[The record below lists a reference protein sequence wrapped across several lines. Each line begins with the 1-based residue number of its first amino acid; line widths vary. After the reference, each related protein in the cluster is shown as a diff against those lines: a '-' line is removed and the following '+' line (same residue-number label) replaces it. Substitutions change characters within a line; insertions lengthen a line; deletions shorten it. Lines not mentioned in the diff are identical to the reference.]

1 MVVGGL
7 LLEQILAF
15 QNKMVELFLQYGK
28 TIRFERDH
36 IIFQEG
42 ERANEIFFINYG
54 AVQINQQT
62 ESGKELTIRICRNG
76 VMIGENAMFCHL
88 QYHST
93 TAKASE
99 PSELL
104 VLSKE
109 KLEFLLTDQ
118 PYLLIDYLK
127 WMQVENMKN
136 QTRMRDLVLHGK
148 KGALFSTLIRLAN
161 TYGEKREDHSIFIN
175 FSLTNTEIANLCA
188 TSREMIN
195 RMLNDLKR
203 HHILSFDKGY
213 ITIHNL
219 NFLKKEIECADC
231 PLAICRID

>member
-1 MVVGGL
+1 MVIGGL

-15 QNKMVELFLQYGK
+15 QNKMVELFLQHGK

-36 IIFQEG
+36 TIFQEG
-42 ERANEIFFINYG
+42 ERANDIFLIKNG
-54 AVQINQQT
+54 TVQINQQT
-62 ESGKELTIRICRNG
+62 ESGKELTLRICSSG
-76 VMIGENAMFCHL
+76 VIIGENSIYCHI

-93 TAKASE
+93 TAKATE

-109 KLEFLLTDQ
+109 KLEVIFTDQ
-118 PYLLIDYLK
+118 PYLLVDYLK
-127 WMQVENMKN
+127 WMQIENMKS
-136 QTRMRDLVLHGK
+136 QTRTRDLVLHGK

-161 TYGEKREDHSIFIN
+161 TYGEKRNDNSIFIN
-175 FSLTNTEIANLCA
+175 FSLTNTEVANLCA

-203 HHILSFDKGY
+203 HHIISFEKGF
-213 ITIHNL
+213 ITIHDL
-219 NFLKKEIECADC
+219 NFLKKEIECAEC

>member
-1 MVVGGL
+1 MVLGGL

-15 QNKMVELFLQYGK
+15 QNKMVELFLQHGQI
-28 TIRFERDH
+28 IRFEREH
-36 IIFQEG
+36 HIFQEG
-42 ERANEIFFINYG
+42 ERADDIFFIKHG

-62 ESGKELTIRICRNG
+62 ESGKELTLRICRNG
-76 VMIGENAMFCHL
+76 VIIGENAMFCHI

-93 TAKASE
+93 TAKATE
-99 PSELL
+99 PSELI
-104 VLSKE
+104 VLSKS
-109 KLEFLLTDQ
+109 KLEVLLTGQ
-118 PYLLIDYLK
+118 PSLLIDYLK
-127 WMQVENMKN
+127 WMQVENIKN

-161 TYGEKREDHSIFIN
+161 TYGEKRDDHSIFIN
-175 FSLTNTEIANLCA
+175 FSLTNTEIANFCA

-195 RMLNDLKR
+195 RMLNDLKN
-203 HHILSFDKGY
+203 HHILSFEKGF

-219 NFLKKEIECADC
+219 DFLKKEIECADC

>member
-1 MVVGGL
+1 MVFGGL
-7 LLEQILAF
+7 LLDQILAF
-15 QNKMVELFLQYGK
+15 QNKMVELFLQHGQI
-28 TIRFERDH
+28 IRFEREH
-36 IIFQEG
+36 HIFQEG
-42 ERANEIFFINYG
+42 ERADDIFFIKHG

-62 ESGKELTIRICRNG
+62 ESGKELTLRICRNG
-76 VMIGENAMFCHL
+76 VIIGENAMFCHI

-93 TAKASE
+93 TAKATE
-99 PSELL
+99 PSELI
-104 VLSKE
+104 VLSKS
-109 KLEFLLTDQ
+109 KLEVLLTGQ
-118 PYLLIDYLK
+118 PSLLIDYLK
-127 WMQVENMKN
+127 WMQVENIKN

-175 FSLTNTEIANLCA
+175 FSLTNTEIANFCA

-195 RMLNDLKR
+195 RMLNDLKN
-203 HHILSFDKGY
+203 HHILSFEKGF

-219 NFLKKEIECADC
+219 DFLKKEIECADC

>member
-1 MVVGGL
+1 MVLGGL
-7 LLEQILAF
+7 LLDQILAF
-15 QNKMVELFLQYGK
+15 QNKMVELFLQHGQI
-28 TIRFERDH
+28 IRFEREH
-36 IIFQEG
+36 HIFQEG
-42 ERANEIFFINYG
+42 ERADDIFFIKHG

-62 ESGKELTIRICRNG
+62 ESGKELTLRICRNG
-76 VMIGENAMFCHL
+76 VIIGENAMFCHI

-93 TAKASE
+93 TAKATE
-99 PSELL
+99 PSELI
-104 VLSKE
+104 VLSKS
-109 KLEFLLTDQ
+109 KLEVLLTGQ
-118 PYLLIDYLK
+118 PSLLIDYLK
-127 WMQVENMKN
+127 WMQVENIKN

-175 FSLTNTEIANLCA
+175 FSLTNTEIANFCA

-195 RMLNDLKR
+195 RMLNDLKK
-203 HHILSFDKGY
+203 HHILSFEKGF

-219 NFLKKEIECADC
+219 DFLKKEIECADC

>member
-1 MVVGGL
+1 MVLGGL
-7 LLEQILAF
+7 LLDQILAF
-15 QNKMVELFLQYGK
+15 QNKMVELFLQHGQ
-28 TIRFERDH
+28 IVRFEREH
-36 IIFQEG
+36 HIFQEG
-42 ERANEIFFINYG
+42 ERADDIFFIKHG

-62 ESGKELTIRICRNG
+62 ESGKELTLRICRNG
-76 VMIGENAMFCHL
+76 VIIGENAMFCHI

-93 TAKASE
+93 TAKATE
-99 PSELL
+99 PSELI
-104 VLSKE
+104 VLSKS
-109 KLEFLLTDQ
+109 KLEVLLTGQ
-118 PYLLIDYLK
+118 PSLLIDYLK
-127 WMQVENMKN
+127 WMQVENIKN

-175 FSLTNTEIANLCA
+175 FSLTNTEIANFCA

-195 RMLNDLKR
+195 RMLNDLKN
-203 HHILSFDKGY
+203 HHILSFEKGF

-219 NFLKKEIECADC
+219 DFLKKEIECADC

>member
-1 MVVGGL
+1 M
-7 LLEQILAF
+7 EQILAF
-15 QNKMVELFLQYGK
+15 QNKMVELFLQHGQA
-28 TIRFERDH
+28 IRFEREH
-36 IIFQEG
+36 YIFQEG
-42 ERANEIFFINYG
+42 ERADDIFFIKNG
-54 AVQINQQT
+54 AVQISQQT
-62 ESGKELTIRICRNG
+62 ESGKELTIRICSSG
-76 VMIGENAMFCHL
+76 VIVGENSMFCHI

-93 TAKASE
+93 TAKATE
-99 PSELL
+99 PTELL
-104 VLSKE
+104 SLSKS
-109 KLEFLLTDQ
+109 KLEVLLTGQ
-118 PYLLIDYLK
+118 PALLVDYLK
-127 WMQVENMKN
+127 WLQVENIKN

-161 TYGEKREDHSIFIN
+161 TYGEKKDDDSIYIN

-195 RMLNDLKR
+195 RMLNDLKK
-203 HHILSFDKGY
+203 HHILSFEKGF

>member
-1 MVVGGL
+1 MVLGGL

-15 QNKMVELFLQYGK
+15 QNKMVELFLQHGQLV
-28 TIRFERDH
+28 RFEREH
-36 IIFQEG
+36 HIFQEG
-42 ERANEIFFINYG
+42 ERADDIFFIKNG

-62 ESGKELTIRICRNG
+62 ESGKELTLRICRTG
-76 VMIGENAMFCHL
+76 VMIGENSMFCHI

-93 TAKASE
+93 SAKATE

-104 VLSKE
+104 VLSKS
-109 KLEFLLTDQ
+109 KLEVLLTGQ
-118 PYLLIDYLK
+118 PSLLIDYLM
-127 WMQVENMKN
+127 WMQVENIKN

-161 TYGEKREDHSIFIN
+161 TYGEKKEDHSIFIN
-175 FSLTNTEIANLCA
+175 FSLTNTEIANFCA

-195 RMLNDLKR
+195 RMLNDLKN
-203 HHILSFDKGY
+203 HHILSFEKGF

-219 NFLKKEIECADC
+219 DFLKKEIECADC

>member
-1 MVVGGL
+1 MQHG
-7 LLEQILAF
+7 Q
-15 QNKMVELFLQYGK
+15 

-36 IIFQEG
+36 YIFQEG
-42 ERANEIFFINYG
+42 ERADDIFFIKNG
-54 AVQINQQT
+54 AVQISQQT
-62 ESGKELTIRICRNG
+62 ESGKELTIRICSSD
-76 VMIGENAMFCHL
+76 VIIGENSIFCHI

-93 TAKASE
+93 TAKTTV
-99 PSELL
+99 PTELL
-104 VLSKE
+104 SLSKS
-109 KLEFLLTDQ
+109 KLEVLLTGQ
-118 PYLLIDYLK
+118 PSLLVDYLK
-127 WMQVENMKN
+127 WMQVENIKN

-161 TYGEKREDHSIFIN
+161 TYGEKKDDNSIFIN
-175 FSLTNTEIANLCA
+175 FSLTNTEVANLCA

-195 RMLNDLKR
+195 RMLNDLKK
-203 HHILSFDKGY
+203 HHILSFEKGF

>member
-1 MVVGGL
+1 MVFGGL
-7 LLEQILAF
+7 LLDQILAF
-15 QNKMVELFLQYGK
+15 QNKMVELFLQHGQI
-28 TIRFERDH
+28 IRFEREH
-36 IIFQEG
+36 HIFQEG
-42 ERANEIFFINYG
+42 ERADDIFFIKHG

-62 ESGKELTIRICRNG
+62 ESGKELTLRICRNG
-76 VMIGENAMFCHL
+76 VIIGENAMFCHI

-93 TAKASE
+93 TAKATE
-99 PSELL
+99 PSELI
-104 VLSKE
+104 VLSKS
-109 KLEFLLTDQ
+109 KLEVLLTGQ
-118 PYLLIDYLK
+118 PSLLIDYLK
-127 WMQVENMKN
+127 WMQVENIKN

-175 FSLTNTEIANLCA
+175 FSLTNTEIANFCA

-195 RMLNDLKR
+195 RMLNDLKK
-203 HHILSFDKGY
+203 HHILSFEKGF

-219 NFLKKEIECADC
+219 DFLKKEIECADC

>member
-1 MVVGGL
+1 MVLGGL
-7 LLEQILAF
+7 LLDQILAF
-15 QNKMVELFLQYGK
+15 QNKMVELFLQHGQI
-28 TIRFERDH
+28 IRFEREH
-36 IIFQEG
+36 HIFQEG
-42 ERANEIFFINYG
+42 ERADDIFFIKHG

-62 ESGKELTIRICRNG
+62 ESGKELTLRICRNG
-76 VMIGENAMFCHL
+76 VIIGENAMFCHI

-93 TAKASE
+93 TAKATE
-99 PSELL
+99 PSELI
-104 VLSKE
+104 VLSKS
-109 KLEFLLTDQ
+109 KLEVLLTGQ
-118 PYLLIDYLK
+118 PSLLIDYLK
-127 WMQVENMKN
+127 WMQVENIKN

-175 FSLTNTEIANLCA
+175 FSLTNTEIANFCA

-195 RMLNDLKR
+195 RMLNDLKN
-203 HHILSFDKGY
+203 HHILSFEKGF

-219 NFLKKEIECADC
+219 DFLKKEIECADC

>member
-1 MVVGGL
+1 MVLGGL
-7 LLEQILAF
+7 LLDQILAF
-15 QNKMVELFLQYGK
+15 QNKMVELFLQHGQ
-28 TIRFERDH
+28 IVRFEREH
-36 IIFQEG
+36 HIFQEG
-42 ERANEIFFINYG
+42 ERADDIFFIKHG

-62 ESGKELTIRICRNG
+62 ESGKELTLRICRNG
-76 VMIGENAMFCHL
+76 VIIGENAMFCHI

-93 TAKASE
+93 TAKATE
-99 PSELL
+99 PSELI
-104 VLSKE
+104 VLSKSKFE
-109 KLEFLLTDQ
+109 VLLTGQ
-118 PYLLIDYLK
+118 PSLLIDYLK
-127 WMQVENMKN
+127 WMQVENIKN

-175 FSLTNTEIANLCA
+175 FSLTNTEIANFCA

-195 RMLNDLKR
+195 RMLNDLKN
-203 HHILSFDKGY
+203 HHILSFEKGF

-219 NFLKKEIECADC
+219 DFLKKEIECADC